1 MRRQTNFDRYLEEK
15 LRDRDFAKEFKKTG
29 DAWEVAIQIASLR
42 KASGMSQKEL
52 AKEVGTSQQQIS
64 RLESPS
70 YEGHSLSM
78 LRRVVKVLG
87 GTLHVRIQP
96 GEHPTRSVLHRNLR
110 KQTDLLRFELD
121 FLRKEKV
128 DLARNFRVLEGLYNE
143 ALALGVIPLR
153 KPLDGIEVD
162 LKIAKAVNRV

>member
-1 MRRQTNFDRYLEEK
+1 
-15 LRDRDFAKEFKKTG
+15 
-29 DAWEVAIQIASLR
+29 
-42 KASGMSQKEL
+42 
-52 AKEVGTSQQQIS
+52 
-64 RLESPS
+64 
-70 YEGHSLSM
+70 M

-96 GEHPTRSVLHRNLR
+96 GRQLTRSVLHRDLG

-128 DLARNFRVLEGLYNE
+128 DLARNFRILEGLYNE

-153 KPLDGIEVD
+153 EPLDGIEVD
-162 LKIAKAVNRV
+162 LKIAKAVNHV